1 MSLRIFILA
10 SPLLLCCG
18 LGHAQGP
25 HAQKQ
30 PPKSGHAFPARKQLI
45 DDLVLANHILASQ
58 EVGFLNAYGHVS
70 VRDPDDPQHYYMARY
85 VSAGIVKAFDIVE
98 YDLDSNPVDGPRKD
112 NFNERFIHGEIY
124 KVRPDVMAVVHSH
137 TPELVAFS
145 VSSIPLRPVMAAAAF
160 LGDGIPTFDIRSYT
174 HTSNVGII
182 SNPELGAGLA
192 KELGD
197 KAAILLYG
205 HGAVT
210 VDTSLVNLVARSDNF
225 RQDAIV
231 QQQAILLG
239 GNVNYIKPA
248 VRAPG
253 DAPRARPPQQAPR
266 DGGGASGADRA
277 WEYWKQLIAPRTG
290 TQH

>member
-10 SPLLLCCG
+10 SPLLLSCG
-18 LGHAQGP
+18 LGDAQTRPPLKESAKVAHA
-25 HAQKQ
+25 
-30 PPKSGHAFPARKQLI
+30 STARKQLV
-45 DDLVLANHILASQ
+45 DDLVLANHILASK
-58 EVGFLNAYGHVS
+58 ELGFLNAYGHVS
-70 VRDPDDPQHYYMARY
+70 VRDPADPQHYYMARY
-85 VSAGIVKAFDIVE
+85 VSAGIVKASDIIE

-124 KVRPDVMAVVHSH
+124 KARPDVMAVVHSH

-145 VSSIPLRPVMAAAAF
+145 VSSIPLRPVMAAASF

-174 HTSNVGII
+174 HSSNVGIV
-182 SNPELGAGLA
+182 SNPELGAALA

-210 VDTSLVNLVARSDNF
+210 VDTSLVNLVARSDTF

-231 QQQAILLG
+231 QQQAMLLG

-248 VRAPG
+248 VRPPGAP
-253 DAPRARPPQQAPR
+253 ARRPQQTAPR

-277 WEYWKQLIAPRTG
+277 WEYWKQLIAPRSAI
-290 TQH
+290 QH

>member
-1 MSLRIFILA
+1 MSFRIFILA
-10 SPLLLCCG
+10 GPLLLCSG
-18 LGHAQGP
+18 LAHAQTP
-25 HAQKQ
+25 YTSKEPA
-30 PPKSGHAFPARKQLI
+30 KSARVSPSRKQLI
-45 DDLVLANHILASQ
+45 EDLVLANHILASN

-70 VRDPDDPQHYYMARY
+70 VRDPADPEHYYMARY
-85 VSAGIVKAFDIVE
+85 VSAGIVKASDIIE

-124 KVRPDVMAVVHSH
+124 KTRPDVMAVVHAH

-145 VSSIPLRPVMAAAAF
+145 VSSIPLRPVMAAASF

-174 HTSNVGII
+174 HSSNVGIV
-182 SNPELGAGLA
+182 SNPELGAALA
-192 KELGD
+192 KELGSR
-197 KAAILLYG
+197 AAILLYG
-205 HGAVT
+205 HGAVV
-210 VDTSLVNLVARSDNF
+210 VDTSLVNLVARSDAL

-239 GNVNYIKPA
+239 GNVNYIKPTL
-248 VRAPG
+248 RSPG
-253 DAPRARPPQQAPR
+253 EPPRARPPQQAPR

-277 WEYWKQLIAPRTG
+277 WEYWKRLIAAPAN

>member
-1 MSLRIFILA
+1 MLLRIFILA
-10 SPLLLCCG
+10 SPLFLCSG
-18 LGHAQGP
+18 LAHAQAP
-25 HAQKQ
+25 HPLKEPA
-30 PPKSGHAFPARKQLI
+30 KSGHTSPARKQLTE
-45 DDLVLANHILASQ
+45 DLVLANHILAST

-70 VRDPDDPQHYYMARY
+70 VRDPADPQHYFMARY
-85 VSAGIVKAFDIVE
+85 VSAGIVKASDIIE

-145 VSSIPLRPVMAAAAF
+145 VSAIPLRPVMAAASF

-174 HTSNVGII
+174 HSSNVGIV
-182 SNPELGAGLA
+182 SNPELGASLA

-210 VDTSLVNLVARSDNF
+210 VDTSLVNLVARSDTF

-248 VRAPG
+248 GRPPG
-253 DAPRARPPQQAPR
+253 DAPRRPQQTTPR

-277 WEYWKQLIAPRTG
+277 WEYWKQLIAPRTAA
-290 TQH
+290 QH